1 MRDLKEGSE
10 GLLENSGFRRRWNVC
25 DDEEREC
32 QRGVFQTEAAATTAG
47 GKDCADPG
55 NRQQIGVGEA

>member
-1 MRDLKEGSE
+1 MKACLKAVV
-10 GLLENSGFRRRWNVC
+10 LE
-25 DDEEREC
+25 DDGMFAMTNEREC

-55 NRQQIGVGEA
+55 NRQQVGVGEA